1 MNIKTGK
8 KMKKIVLS
16 VAALSMLLVSC
27 TKENISGSSENLVE
41 INVST
46 GFDDTKAQFGEI
58 SDGTYPVLWSEG
70 DKIQLALA
78 SVDAENKAT
87 RSVFVDASEAAV
99 ISNGGKNAT
108 FRAELASIEGALI
121 ISISLMLRQECRAS
135 GDAGR

>member
-1 MNIKTGK
+1 
-8 KMKKIVLS
+8 MKKIVLS
-16 VAALSMLLVSC
+16 VAAVSMLLVSC
-27 TKENISGSSENLVE
+27 TKENISGSSENLVK

-78 SVDAENKAT
+78 SVDVNDNNRAT
-87 RSVFVDASEAAV
+87 RSVFVQASEAAV
-99 ISNGGKNAT
+99 ISNGGENAT
-108 FRAELASIEGALI
+108 FRAEHPLLKVLPI
-121 ISISLMLRQECRAS
+121 ISISLMLRQEYKTS